1 LTGGEAAVRQLE
13 REGVEVAFGIPGVH
27 TLALYDALIG
37 SDIDHVTARHE
48 QGAGFMADGYARATG
63 RPAALFVITGPGL
76 ANAATPVAQAYSDSA
91 PMLVIS
97 SHHATAEADRGQ
109 GLLHELKDQAGVME
123 DIVAR
128 SERVDRVSDVPGAIA
143 SAMDRLESGRP
154 RPVHVDVPLDVF
166 DRRDAVGLAPPPADR
181 TAARARPRPSPD
193 RVEAAADAVSGADA
207 PVLLAG
213 GGCSGPEATAAVRRL
228 VDEVGLPVVTTT
240 AGKGVVPAAHPRH
253 AGTTE
258 RAAAADVLAAGD
270 LLLAVGTEL
279 SPRDVSDVD
288 LPDEVVRV
296 DIDYGG
302 MMRTHEPDVGIVAD
316 AAAGVG
322 ALADELDGRAG
333 VGADAAD
340 PDVPGA
346 ADPSP
351 LWPTEETWAGSH
363 RILAALRDAL
373 DDDAVVAADMTK
385 IGYASRPAYP
395 AAEPRTFLFPRG
407 FGTLGYS
414 PPAAVGAAVGA
425 PDRQAVALVGDGGFM
440 FTVQALATAV
450 AHDIGVPI
458 IVCNDEAYGVIEESQ
473 MRRYGRTVGVD
484 IENPD
489 FVALAES
496 FGAAGQRLDPAG
508 IDETLE
514 PALDAAFERDR
525 PTLVEIPV
533 EF

>member
-1 LTGGEAAVRQLE
+1 MPQLTGGEAAVRQLE
-13 REGVEVAFGIPGVH
+13 REGVEAAFGIPGVH

-76 ANAATPVAQAYSDSA
+76 TNAATPIAQAYSDSA
-91 PMLVIS
+91 PMLVVS
-97 SHHATAEADRGQ
+97 SHHETAEADRGQ

-123 DIVAR
+123 DVAAH
-128 SERVDRVSDVPGAIA
+128 SERVDRVSDIPGAIA

-166 DRRDAVGLAPPPADR
+166 DRRDAVDLAPPPADR
-181 TAARARPRPSPD
+181 TAARARPEPSPD
-193 RVEAAADAVSGADA
+193 RIGAAADAVAGADA

-213 GGCSGPEATAAVRRL
+213 GGCGSPAATAAVRRL

-240 AGKGVVPAAHPRH
+240 AGKGVVPADHPRH

-279 SPRDVSDVD
+279 SPRDVGDVD
-288 LPDEVVRV
+288 LPDEVVRI

-316 AAAGVG
+316 AADGVD
-322 ALADELDGRAG
+322 AMADELDGRG
-333 VGADAAD
+333 GAATL
-340 PDVPGA
+340 PEP

-351 LWPTEETWAGSH
+351 LWPAEEQWEGSH

-385 IGYASRPAYP
+385 IGYAARPAYP
-395 AAEPRTFLFPRG
+395 AYAPRTFLFPRG

-414 PPAAVGAAVGA
+414 PPAAIGAAVGA

-440 FTVQALATAV
+440 FTVQAVATAV
-450 AHDIGVPI
+450 AHDVGVPI
-458 IVCNDEAYGVIEESQ
+458 VVCNDEAYGVIEESQ
-473 MRRYGRTVGVD
+473 ERRYGRTVGVD

-496 FGAAGQRLDPAG
+496 FGAAAERLDPAG
-508 IDETLE
+508 LDETLE